1 MVYFGKVQNGKIVP
15 EPGAH
20 LAEGATVRIEPVD
33 APNGVPTSS
42 TATDPADDLGR
53 FAVRTGIPDLATQH
67 DHYCGGAPKQ
77 EG

>member
-1 MVYFGKVQNGKIVP
+1 MGYFGKVQNGKVVP
-15 EPGAH
+15 EPGAR
-20 LAEGATVRIEPVD
+20 LTEGATVRIEPVD
-33 APNGVPTSS
+33 APNGAPLPA
-42 TATDPADDLGR
+42 ATDPADDLGR